1 MSRHPLYTKTI
12 AYLKDLHARES
23 MRLGWYR
30 QWQSHEKI
38 KQLRERKSIH
48 TAFLHDLLR
57 KRGLKP
63 AWYSRWFY
71 IIGHAF
77 GFFTALVPY
86 SFASRIEKILETWIL
101 LRYEKYLEQLQLDYN
116 LRSMIEALQL
126 KKLNHNEPALDVLQ
140 FLKVCITNEENLLKL
155 K

>member
-1 MSRHPLYTKTI
+1 MKHHELYEKTI
-12 AYLKDLHARES
+12 LYLKDLHARES

-30 QWQSHEKI
+30 QWQNHEKI

-71 IIGHAF
+71 FMGHMF
-77 GFFTALVPY
+77 GLFTALLPY
-86 SFASRIEKILETWIL
+86 KWASKIENILETWIL
-101 LRYEKYLEQLQLDYN
+101 IRYEKYLQQLRLDRN
-116 LRSMIEALQL
+116 LRSMIEAIQL

-140 FLKVCITNEENLLKL
+140 LLEICISNEKNLLHS
-155 K
+155 

>member
-1 MSRHPLYTKTI
+1 MMSKNPLYHKTI
-12 AYLKDLHARES
+12 SYLKDLHARES

-30 QWQSHEKI
+30 QWQNHEKI

-71 IIGHAF
+71 IMGHAF
-77 GFFTALVPY
+77 GFFTALLPQ
-86 SFASRIEKILETWIL
+86 SLASKIEKILETWIL
-101 LRYEKYLEQLQLDYN
+101 IRYEKYLQQLKLDYN
-116 LRSMIEALQL
+116 LRSMIEAIQL

-140 FLKVCITNEENLLKL
+140 LLEHCISNEEKLLQS
-155 K
+155 